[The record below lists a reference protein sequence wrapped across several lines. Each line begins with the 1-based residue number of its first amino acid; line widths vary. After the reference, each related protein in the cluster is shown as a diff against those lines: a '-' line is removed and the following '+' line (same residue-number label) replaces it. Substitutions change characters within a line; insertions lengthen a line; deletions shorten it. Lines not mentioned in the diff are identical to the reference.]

1 MNVTF
6 YNFTLTVINSIVTTY
21 IFVGLVEFNATF
33 NNSLVILW
41 WSVLLVE
48 KTTDLSPVTD
58 KFYHIMLYTTPWSR
72 FELTTSVVI
81 DTGYISSQGERA
93 NTGWLGIRIMCPS
106 RATCMSIGG
115 LLFQWAS
122 TIKIQLSVLV

>member
-33 NNSLVILW
+33 NNILAILW
-41 WSVLLVE
+41 RSALLVE

-58 KFYHIMLYTTPWSR
+58 KFYHIMLYTTLWSR
-72 FELTTSVVI
+72 FELTISMVI
-81 DTGYISSQGERA
+81 DTDYIG
-93 NTGWLGIRIMCPS
+93 
-106 RATCMSIGG
+106 
-115 LLFQWAS
+115 
-122 TIKIQLSVLV
+122 K